1 MGAMIVL
8 RHSVRDYGAW
18 RPAYDGHEAARTAAG
33 LTNGRRREAL
43 SAAAYAPAGHPPR
56 EPVPERRT
64 AERAPARGVRAT
76 TRVRPV

>member
-1 MGAMIVL
+1 MAAMIV
-8 RHSVRDYGAW
+8 RHPVRDYGAW
-18 RPAYDGHEAARTAAG
+18 RLVYDGHEAARTAAG

-64 AERAPARGVRAT
+64 AERAPDRGVPVAT
-76 TRVRPV
+76 QVRPA